1 MTRPKLIHPHPPTLT
16 HSRNMATHSAGK
28 CCRRNFLPI
37 WLMHMFYHPTTCVEC
52 PASDY
57 VLSVKHADTCSM
69 VSDVCEP
76 VTTTARYVWFSSD
89 APKHPNTHNS
99 LYSSN
104 KSRFEC
110 VESWPQ
116 FTNNKHTIFCPGA
129 FAQCKCFDI
138 ISTVARKQHSCRLYI
153 FIKIYWHIRRKRES
167 TIIHIRQVERMFS
180 HAINNAICMCCS
192 ALSHGLSKSS
202 PNPNLESSSANKT
215 QVVA

>member
-1 MTRPKLIHPHPPTLT
+1 MLILVQWFQM
-16 HSRNMATHSAGK
+16 SVSLSQQRRGMCDFLAT
-28 CCRRNFLPI
+28 
-37 WLMHMFYHPTTCVEC
+37 
-52 PASDY
+52 
-57 VLSVKHADTCSM
+57 
-69 VSDVCEP
+69 
-76 VTTTARYVWFSSD
+76 
-89 APKHPNTHNS
+89 HPNTQTHKHTQNS

-129 FAQCKCFDI
+129 LAQCKCFDI

-153 FIKIYWHIRRKRES
+153 FIKIYWHIRRKRRS
-167 TIIHIRQVERMFS
+167 TIIHIRQFERMFS